1 MSLRAS
7 QRQLHARLAEGTP
20 SVAGE
25 KAQGSK
31 PGGKAARAKKCKPP
45 VHPLSTVEKAQR
57 AKAKTDKTAQNLRIL
72 LSQ

>member
-1 MSLRAS
+1 MLRAS
-7 QRQLHARLAEGTP
+7 QRQLQARLAEG
-20 SVAGE
+20 A
-25 KAQGSK
+25 KAEGGAEGTK
-31 PGGKAARAKKCKPP
+31 PGGKAPRAKKRKPP